1 MAEVNPFTCPTIRFD
16 THVSCCWY
24 PLGIDYASNI
34 VRGAVASEDDITR
47 HPINELALPTLDEET
62 EEALQRQDEHSSPAA
77 AAAAAALAVSTAAT
91 VPRSPSP
98 HVHLAQDT
106 NTDAKQELI
115 ATNSLRRMGE
125 AMNRNPMER
134 LRNVRNDLAKRRRTN
149 PLDYGKGAKGIL
161 GARILVAQETLD
173 KDVEEAKMLE
183 QYEEELRRSKRSSTT
198 STNAR
203 SSDGASARASLR
215 QSASST
221 SPYVMSRLRIAR
233 AKADSSGG
241 SDDDDDDDDDDAD
254 EEDDGSQSDGQQDGE
269 NGVGATQ
276 EDSDDDD
283 SELDP
288 MDDDVTRFAG
298 SKRGSTV
305 VPASKR
311 GSTVVPGVK
320 RASTLMAAGTLAV
333 SPLSSLTRRRPTV
346 SPVPVAAV
354 SETSHAPDNE
364 HESEIE
370 DRLRAQLHS
379 ATASAR
385 ANQA

>member
-1 MAEVNPFTCPTIRFD
+1 
-16 THVSCCWY
+16 VSSCWY
-24 PLGIDYASNI
+24 QLSIDYAWNI
-34 VRGAVASEDDITR
+34 VHGAVASEDDITR

-77 AAAAAALAVSTAAT
+77 AAAAAPPAGSTAAS

-241 SDDDDDDDDDDAD
+241 SDDDDDDDDAD

-346 SPVPVAAV
+346 SPVPAAAV
-354 SETSHAPDNE
+354 SETNRAPDNE